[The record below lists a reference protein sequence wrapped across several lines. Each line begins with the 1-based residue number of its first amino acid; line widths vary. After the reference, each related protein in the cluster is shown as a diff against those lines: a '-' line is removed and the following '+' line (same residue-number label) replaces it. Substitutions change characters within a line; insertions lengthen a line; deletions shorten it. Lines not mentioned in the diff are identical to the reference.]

1 MGALR
6 AAAADGE
13 HDDAVIVDVAT
24 YTHGRR
30 LACGDYSDELA
41 ARRAAGEGFIWIGL
55 KDPTAAEFE
64 QVAAELGLHPLA
76 VEDAVNGH
84 QRPKL
89 EQYRDSL
96 FVVLKTLRYI
106 EASSDVETGEIM
118 LFLGDRFV
126 VTVRQGELSPLRDV
140 RRLLEEQ
147 PEMLAHGPAVVLH
160 AVMDS
165 VVDTYTDIDVELE
178 RDLDDIEIDVF
189 AGDRHTDAARIY
201 ALKREVLE
209 FRRAAGPLVEPA
221 RRLWEEDIRFVDGAA
236 KPFFRDVHDHVLRVE
251 EHVASY
257 DRLLTDVL
265 SAHLAQ
271 VSVQQNND
279 MRRISAWVAIAAVP
293 TMVAGVYGMNFDYM
307 PELGWRYGYFAV
319 LGLLAV
325 ACGVLFRAFK
335 RSGWL

>member
-1 MGALR
+1 MVGP
-6 AAAADGE
+6 AAARPDDG
-13 HDDAVIVDVAT
+13 HDGPVIVDVAV
-24 YTHGRR
+24 YTQGRR
-30 LACGDYSDELA
+30 YACGDYADELA
-41 ARRAAGEGFIWIGL
+41 TRRAADEGFIWIGM
-55 KDPTAAEFE
+55 KDPTAEEFE
-64 QVAAELGLHPLA
+64 QVSAELGLHPLA
-76 VEDAVNGH
+76 VEDAVKGH

-89 EQYRDSL
+89 EQYKHSL

-106 EASSDVETGEIM
+106 EATSDVETGEIM
-118 LFLGDRFV
+118 LFLGDRFA
-126 VTVRQGELSPLRDV
+126 VTVRRGDLNPLGDV
-140 RRLLEEQ
+140 RHRLEEQ
-147 PEMLAHGPAVVLH
+147 PDRLALGPAVVLH

-165 VVDTYTDIDVELE
+165 VVDAYTAIDIELE

-221 RRLWEEDIRFVDGAA
+221 RRLWEEEVRFVGTVAR
-236 KPFFRDVHDHVLRVE
+236 PFFRDVHDHIVRVE
-251 EHVASY
+251 EHVETY

-293 TMVAGVYGMNFDYM
+293 TMVAGIYGMNFDYI

-319 LGLLAV
+319 LAFLAV
-325 ACGVLFRAFK
+325 SCGVLYRAFK